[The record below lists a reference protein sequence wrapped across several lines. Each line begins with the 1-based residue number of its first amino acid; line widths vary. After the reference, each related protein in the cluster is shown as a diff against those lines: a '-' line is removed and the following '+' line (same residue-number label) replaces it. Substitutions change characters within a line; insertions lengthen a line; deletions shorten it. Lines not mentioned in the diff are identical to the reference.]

1 MRKLYFTVAMM
12 AASLFPQFAEAQM
25 TDLDLQAGDT
35 VEIDGKKWMLGP
47 NIVINPSFDEVT
59 EDGVISGW
67 VNGLQ
72 TEMTTTDFYWYESGG
87 FDDGAY
93 IKSKTGGGSGT
104 IGSILMQW
112 QLQSYSKY
120 YMTFWMKARKGIN
133 EQYIPEMQL
142 VSPETTTSIIGPTSS
157 VSGPANRV
165 DENTWTRTS
174 FFFESEN
181 YQTLKMN
188 GRWFDKTC
196 FDGFYLAK
204 LYDLDLVTPEDIQ
217 KLRVETALY
226 TLRSYTEISLVD
238 YPGLQEEANDVLM
251 EYENFV
257 PADEAEANAAIEKI
271 NETLETVR
279 LGKSSASDLTD
290 LMVEAEKY
298 INSPEPYPGIDAL
311 AEIYGNIIIDAYTWR
326 SDDYI
331 NACESLE
338 KGINDY
344 LFSQV
349 PTPEKPADYTFL
361 VQNPL
366 FCKPGTEPTI
376 VDGVFTYPNGDSYKE
391 GSAPADATS
400 AGWYKGANGGG
411 DQRLNYAGER
421 ICWNAW
427 NTSFDEI
434 SINQDLTG
442 IPNGYYTV
450 VADLRTQ
457 PGCVIDQRTYAKS
470 TLSSGESTYLQN
482 ADVWETLTTSK
493 VMVSDGKMTIGAV
506 GSGDKV
512 GTPAE
517 YGGTHAD
524 HRRGWF
530 LVTNFKL
537 YYHGTLSEEDLKTAF
552 DSKIVEMQAQC
563 DTMIFKGDKAV
574 YQDSINKYKGVTGI
588 ENINEALVSLTA
600 AQSEAN
606 KSVAK
611 QVSVQNGITKAL
623 TDSIESGA
631 YTGDYAT
638 MAGTFCNCMN
648 AEINAADATYTEMD
662 SIVQILYS
670 FRDVYVPT
678 LVKARALEVNDSEA
692 KAVLDKNINDQVAD
706 FTSMEALPLQTK
718 VEKYAADLE
727 TAIAECEA
735 FNLYQT
741 GTKDY
746 TCMIANPGINSTT
759 GWSFISNVSGVS
771 TTSAQVDGDKSG
783 RYLDGYHWEAG
794 GLLYTAYQT
803 INYIPNGKYRVKA
816 MTRLNA
822 PQGAYMYAIA
832 DGDSATTVLSQIE
845 QEYMNITKFTG
856 ELASDGKDSIAL
868 VSNTYGSI
876 FEDLYDRTNNGGD
889 ATPEQSDTLN
899 ANNGKGFGWHYTSVD
914 IEVKNHT
921 LTFGVTCDSTF
932 TMKYG
937 GKPWTGNWFS
947 ADNFTLTLLEE
958 GNNDGWNP
966 TTGITTPEEAEEQIV
981 VRVENGTIVANGDIY
996 SLSGM
1001 RVASGSKVP
1010 AGVYIVKL
1018 GKQSMKVLVK

>member
-1 MRKLYFTVAMM
+1 
-12 AASLFPQFAEAQM
+12 
-25 TDLDLQAGDT
+25 
-35 VEIDGKKWMLGP
+35 
-47 NIVINPSFDEVT
+47 
-59 EDGVISGW
+59 
-67 VNGLQ
+67 
-72 TEMTTTDFYWYESGG
+72 
-87 FDDGAY
+87 
-93 IKSKTGGGSGT
+93 
-104 IGSILMQW
+104 
-112 QLQSYSKY
+112 
-120 YMTFWMKARKGIN
+120 
-133 EQYIPEMQL
+133 
-142 VSPETTTSIIGPTSS
+142 
-157 VSGPANRV
+157 
-165 DENTWTRTS
+165 
-174 FFFESEN
+174 
-181 YQTLKMN
+181 
-188 GRWFDKTC
+188 
-196 FDGFYLAK
+196 
-204 LYDLDLVTPEDIQ
+204 
-217 KLRVETALY
+217 
-226 TLRSYTEISLVD
+226 
-238 YPGLQEEANDVLM
+238 
-251 EYENFV
+251 
-257 PADEAEANAAIEKI
+257 
-271 NETLETVR
+271 
-279 LGKSSASDLTD
+279 
-290 LMVEAEKY
+290 
-298 INSPEPYPGIDAL
+298 
-311 AEIYGNIIIDAYTWR
+311 
-326 SDDYI
+326 
-331 NACESLE
+331 
-338 KGINDY
+338 
-344 LFSQV
+344 
-349 PTPEKPADYTFL
+349 
-361 VQNPL
+361 
-366 FCKPGTEPTI
+366 
-376 VDGVFTYPNGDSYKE
+376 
-391 GSAPADATS
+391 
-400 AGWYKGANGGG
+400 
-411 DQRLNYAGER
+411 
-421 ICWNAW
+421 
-427 NTSFDEI
+427 
-434 SINQDLTG
+434 
-442 IPNGYYTV
+442 
-450 VADLRTQ
+450 
-457 PGCVIDQRTYAKS
+457 
-470 TLSSGESTYLQN
+470 
-482 ADVWETLTTSK
+482 
-493 VMVSDGKMTIGAV
+493 
-506 GSGDKV
+506 
-512 GTPAE
+512 
-517 YGGTHAD
+517 
-524 HRRGWF
+524 
-530 LVTNFKL
+530 
-537 YYHGTLSEEDLKTAF
+537 
-552 DSKIVEMQAQC
+552 
-563 DTMIFKGDKAV
+563 
-574 YQDSINKYKGVTGI
+574 
-588 ENINEALVSLTA
+588 
-600 AQSEAN
+600 
-606 KSVAK
+606 
-611 QVSVQNGITKAL
+611 
-623 TDSIESGA
+623 
-631 YTGDYAT
+631 
-638 MAGTFCNCMN
+638 
-648 AEINAADATYTEMD
+648 MD

-876 FEDLYDRTNNGGD
+876 YEDLFDRTNGGAD
-889 ATPEQSDTLN
+889 ATPEQADTLG
-899 ANNGKGFGWHYTSVD
+899 ANNWKGFGWHYTSVD